1 MLSSDQRAG
10 KKASTTKH
18 EAISMFVSHIMDHGC
33 DRTGPSIFFSRFW
46 YLLRLY
52 LFDTSFH
59 GGFCNV
65 MGGVDVFKNI
75 LGVIERRHHVLIS
88 ALASLAENLTIM
100 VHLVIVCT
108 TGIF

>member
-1 MLSSDQRAG
+1 M
-10 KKASTTKH
+10 
-18 EAISMFVSHIMDHGC
+18 
-33 DRTGPSIFFSRFW
+33 
-46 YLLRLY
+46 
-52 LFDTSFH
+52 
-59 GGFCNV
+59 

>member
-1 MLSSDQRAG
+1 
-10 KKASTTKH
+10 
-18 EAISMFVSHIMDHGC
+18 MDHGC
-33 DRTGPSIFFSRFW
+33 DRTGPSTSFSLWVFIEAVLVRYVFSRRV
-46 YLLRLY
+46 LQSDR
-52 LFDTSFH
+52 
-59 GGFCNV
+59 
-65 MGGVDVFKNI
+65 GVDVFKNN